1 MTPQAKR
8 IEAEALAKAQA
19 EADIVAVMSTP
30 AGRRF
35 VWRLVN
41 AAGILGRSMSETDRE
56 TAFNEGRRSFGL
68 TVLDEVQALAKR
80 HYLSMMHEQLNAVAL
95 EEEPKREQVSDTD
108 D

>member
-19 EADIVAVMSTP
+19 EADTVAVMSTP

-41 AAGILGRSMSETDRE
+41 AAGILGRSMADTDRE

-68 TVLDEVQALAKR
+68 ALLDEVQALAKR
-80 HYLSMMHEQLNAVAL
+80 HYLSMMHEVLNSVAL
-95 EEEPKREQVSDTD
+95 EEEPKRVPEADTD
-108 D
+108 E